1 MSRLWLIR
9 HGPTHS
15 LALTG
20 WRDIPADL
28 TDSAA
33 LARLSA
39 MLPVAPVISSDLIR
53 ARDTADA
60 IAGTRTRLPP
70 ERDLREMN
78 FGDWD
83 GLTYQEIS
91 ARDPL
96 LSRRFWTDPA
106 TAAPPGGEG
115 WERFRSRVLRATQRL
130 VAENDELVIVAHFG
144 TILALVQEAT
154 GETPA
159 AVMARPVAPLSLTEI
174 ALTPLRWSLRRMN
187 TIA

>member
-1 MSRLWLIR
+1 VSTLWLVR
-9 HGPTHS
+9 HGPTH
-15 LALTG
+15 ARAVTG

-39 MLPVAPVISSDLIR
+39 ALPDAPVVSSDLIR
-53 ARDTADA
+53 AVATADA
-60 IAGTRTRLPP
+60 IAGTRERLPH
-70 ERDLREMN
+70 ERDLREMD

-91 ARDPL
+91 ARDPA
-96 LSRRFWTDPA
+96 LSRSFWTDPA
-106 TAAPPGGEG
+106 MAAPPGGEG
-115 WERFRSRVLRATQRL
+115 WEGFRSRVLLATQRL
-130 VAENDELVIVAHFG
+130 VAAHGELVVVAHFG

-159 AVMARPVAPLSLTEI
+159 AVMGRPVTPLSLTEI
-174 ALTPLRWSLRRMN
+174 SLTPSHWNLRRMN
-187 TIA
+187 VLS

>member
-1 MSRLWLIR
+1 MSTLWLIR
-9 HGPTHS
+9 HGPTHAR
-15 LALTG
+15 ALTG

-39 MLPVAPVISSDLIR
+39 VLPDAPVISSDLIR
-53 ARDTADA
+53 AEATADA
-60 IAGTRTRLPP
+60 IAGTRPRLPP

-96 LSRRFWTDPA
+96 LSRTFWTDPA
-106 TAAPPGGEG
+106 TVAPPGGEG
-115 WERFRSRVLRATQRL
+115 WDGFRSRVLRATQRL
-130 VAENDELVIVAHFG
+130 VAVHGELVMVAHFG

-159 AVMARPVAPLSLTEI
+159 AVMARAVAPLSLTEI
-174 ALTPLRWSLRRMN
+174 ALMPSRWSLRRMN